1 MRILQALLL
10 LQVEV
15 VAEVEEVEVVE
26 AEEVEVG
33 MLHLV
38 EMEEKME
45 MKSVTLDEIESL
57 VQMENFSAQL
67 MNTTK
72 IM

>member
-15 VAEVEEVEVVE
+15 VAEVEEVEVAEV
-26 AEEVEVG
+26 EEVEVG

-38 EMEEKME
+38 EMEERME

>member
-1 MRILQALLL
+1 MRILQALLP

-15 VAEVEEVEVVE
+15 VDEVEEVEVVE

>member
-15 VAEVEEVEVVE
+15 VAEAEEVEVVG

-38 EMEEKME
+38 EMEERME